1 MIIVSQ
7 KAMEVARASAIAVGL
22 IDTRAQMRFAIDH
35 LYYLKHENLNHL
47 NIIFKN
53 KMA

>member
-35 LYYLKHENLNHL
+35 PLNEENLNHL
-47 NIIFKN
+47 NIIFEN
-53 KMA
+53 EMAF